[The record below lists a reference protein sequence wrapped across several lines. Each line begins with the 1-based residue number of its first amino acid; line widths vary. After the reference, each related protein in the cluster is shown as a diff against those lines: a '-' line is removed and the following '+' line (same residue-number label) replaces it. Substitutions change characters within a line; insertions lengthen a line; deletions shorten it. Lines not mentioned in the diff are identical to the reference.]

1 MVIKVGDQLPAAT
14 LFEGTPDGKVEV
26 AELFAGKRAV
36 VFGVPGAFTPGCSK
50 THLPGYVEKADEI
63 KSHGVDLIVCL
74 AVNDPFVMAAWGQAH
89 KADGKIMMLADTSAE
104 FAKAAGLD
112 IDLKAVLGSVRMK
125 RFSMIVDD
133 GKVSFLNIEPDGT
146 GMTCSLAGNVLTTLS
161 A

>member
-133 GKVSFLNIEPDGT
+133 GKVTFLNIEPDGT
-146 GMTCSLAGNVLTTLS
+146 GMTCSLASNVLTTLS